1 VKTLVD
7 QIHDALT
14 ASHVDLDGR
23 KLDTE
28 QPTTLAI
35 GVRYA
40 GPAAHTPDTEVLIGS
55 IDEVVRI
62 EPPADDGRHDPP
74 SIRSPPKWMT
84 SGERW

>member
-1 VKTLVD
+1 
-7 QIHDALT
+7 
-14 ASHVDLDGR
+14 
-23 KLDTE
+23 
-28 QPTTLAI
+28 
-35 GVRYA
+35 
-40 GPAAHTPDTEVLIGS
+40 VLIGS